1 MWYTYNLY
9 LRPVYRMNGSNS
21 EEKMSSDQL
30 LIQYQLDC
38 GRMKVIVSVSVSV
51 SVSKSIRYCVC
62 MIMIRW
68 GKA

>member
-21 EEKMSSDQL
+21 EEKMSSAQL

-38 GRMKVIVSVSVSV
+38 RMKVIVSVSVSV
-51 SVSKSIRYCVC
+51 SACKSIMYCLC